1 TGAYQQFDATILV
14 LAPLELRIQRVQKRD
29 ALRREEVLKR
39 VANQWT
45 DVQKMAL
52 TPFHIVNDGRPL
64 LIQVEQL
71 IAELRK
77 NSRFNTPF

>member
-52 TPFHIVNDGRPL
+52 TPYHIVNDGRPL

-71 IAELRK
+71 IAELRQK
-77 NSRFNTPF
+77 LKI

>member
-29 ALRREEVLKR
+29 ALRREEVLRR

-71 IAELRK
+71 IAELRQK
-77 NSRFNTPF
+77 LKI